1 MGEKI
6 NAYDE
11 RNEIV
16 EQDEEY
22 EATEDDVALEEIGN
36 SNGEEEE
43 RKSRMQM
50 IVPGWSMT
58 KKQVK
63 ITMMKMTTI
72 ST

>member
-1 MGEKI
+1 MGEKV

-16 EQDEEY
+16 ESDEEY

-63 ITMMKMTTI
+63 ITMMKTTTI

>member
-1 MGEKI
+1 MGEKV

-16 EQDEEY
+16 ESDEEY
-22 EATEDDVALEEIGN
+22 EATEDDVALEEVGN
-36 SNGEEEE
+36 SSGEDEE

-63 ITMMKMTTI
+63 ITMMKTTTI

>member
-63 ITMMKMTTI
+63 ITMMKTTTI